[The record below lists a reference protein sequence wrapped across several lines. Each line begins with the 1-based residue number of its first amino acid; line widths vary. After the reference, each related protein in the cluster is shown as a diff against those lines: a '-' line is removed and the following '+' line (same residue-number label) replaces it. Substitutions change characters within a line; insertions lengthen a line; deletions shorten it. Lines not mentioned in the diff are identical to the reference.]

1 MKDLN
6 QHHIT
11 IVNKFSK
18 RILKNSYVLELY
30 KKYLWLFLGVL
41 LYYGFYRF
49 MDLWILLDLNI
60 EFFI

>member
-30 KKYLWLFLGVL
+30 KKYLWSFLGVL
-41 LYYGFYRF
+41 LYFIDF